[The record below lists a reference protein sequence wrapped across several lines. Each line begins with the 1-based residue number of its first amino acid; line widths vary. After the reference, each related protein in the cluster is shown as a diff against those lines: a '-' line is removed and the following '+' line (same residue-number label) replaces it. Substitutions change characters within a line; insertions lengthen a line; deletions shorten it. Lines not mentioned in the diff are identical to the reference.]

1 MKCPDGMVAV
11 YALTDD
17 NGEVRYV
24 GQTKHPAERLSCHVG
39 MYGASVPM
47 RAWLES
53 LARAPRSWQEASMP
67 QAVESLRR
75 PPQRSGAA
83 DAAGARRSVGMQRIR
98 RPPAQSGGPGS

>member
-53 LARAPRSWQEASMP
+53 LASG
-67 QAVESLRR
+67 VR
-75 PPQRSGAA
+75 PVKTLQ
-83 DAAGARRSVGMQRIR
+83 V
-98 RPPAQSGGPGS
+98 